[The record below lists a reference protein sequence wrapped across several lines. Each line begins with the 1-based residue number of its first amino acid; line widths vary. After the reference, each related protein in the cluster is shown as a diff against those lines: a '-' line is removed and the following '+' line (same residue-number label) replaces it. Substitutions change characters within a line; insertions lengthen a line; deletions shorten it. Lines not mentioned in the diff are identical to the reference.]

1 LTTQDSAPGSR
12 YTAAVDEQGL
22 ATVAGE
28 LGMDV
33 EQLREA
39 MVDTTPGVVDALAG
53 GMIRFEDALLELS
66 G

>member
-12 YTAAVDEQGL
+12 YTAAVDEQRL

-39 MVDTTPGVVDALAG
+39 MVDTTPGVMDALAG

>member
-1 LTTQDSAPGSR
+1 LTAEDSVPGSR
-12 YTAAVDEQGL
+12 YTAAVDEQRL

-33 EQLREA
+33 EQLRA
-39 MVDTTPGVVDALAG
+39 AVADTTPGVVDALLG

>member
-1 LTTQDSAPGSR
+1 LTAEDSVPGSR
-12 YTAAVDEQGL
+12 YTAAVDEQRL

-33 EQLREA
+33 EQLRA
-39 MVDTTPGVVDALAG
+39 AVVDTTPGVVDALLG